1 MFSKNLDNKLNPKPF
16 IHVRFEKADYKR
28 SKVHLEIFRI
38 FFECHHVMFNRCWDF
53 QPHCSNFDD
62 SHKYFSS
69 VILFTLSPPN
79 KSKSSYILELSINT
93 AAVCIVV
100 KTYDIANWIEGI
112 TTNRLLALGYLAR
125 RAQGFIRQQKGDD
138 KPKQTGTT

>member
-1 MFSKNLDNKLNPKPF
+1 M
-16 IHVRFEKADYKR
+16 
-28 SKVHLEIFRI
+28 
-38 FFECHHVMFNRCWDF
+38 W
-53 QPHCSNFDD
+53 CSIGVGISNHIVQI
-62 SHKYFSS
+62 SMTAINILLS

-138 KPKQTGTT
+138 KPKQTGTK

>member
-1 MFSKNLDNKLNPKPF
+1 MWCSIGVGISNHIVQISMTAIN
-16 IHVRFEKADYKR
+16 
-28 SKVHLEIFRI
+28 I
-38 FFECHHVMFNRCWDF
+38 FF
-53 QPHCSNFDD
+53 
-62 SHKYFSS
+62 S
-69 VILFTLSPPN
+69 VSPPN